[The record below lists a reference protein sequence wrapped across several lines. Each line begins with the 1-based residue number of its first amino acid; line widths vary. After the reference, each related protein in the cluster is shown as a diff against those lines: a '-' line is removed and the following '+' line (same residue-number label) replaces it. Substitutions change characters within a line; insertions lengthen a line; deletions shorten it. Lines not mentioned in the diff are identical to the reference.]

1 MGWRSVLP
9 VLPSHCLHPSAGDQP
24 VQPRSPAA
32 WLLAWVVCR
41 LGCSRRQGFGG
52 ASGSNSLMGRRRGM
66 VARPRRCPP
75 DVPQNAAM
83 PDTVAEP
90 VQRARTYAM
99 QAHLRIDHRR
109 KVTGQPYEVHLKA
122 VHELVRSVTDDA
134 QTQAAAWLHDIV
146 EDTTVTIGDLRREF
160 GEAVAQLVG
169 ELTDVSRPGDGNRA
183 LRKEIDR
190 RHLAAASVRAKTVKL
205 ADLIDNCRD
214 ICRHQPAF
222 APVYLQEMAA
232 LLEVLGDGDAALYRR
247 AWTLCRREADR
258 LGAVLQPAHSM
269 AADEEASQIGLLASE
284 RVMRHFARTFCA
296 ADIAER
302 VPSFDASLP
311 QRGVREAM
319 RIHGDVVA
327 VVRQQGRGFAYLH
340 FDELQDV
347 DDAPQL
353 RMFRQGQVVPTDAP
367 LADVFEVLSRHDFC
381 FVQQFGEVVGA
392 VTRGDM
398 GKPVVRMWLFGILT
412 IVEMALTERIRR
424 GFPHGTWRAFLT
436 PARQAKAEQLLAERQ
451 RMGQRADL
459 VDCLQFGD
467 KGSILL
473 ADAGF
478 LAAFGFANRSA
489 AKARMQHLQSLR
501 NNLAHAQD
509 IVAQDWAQILLMA
522 RDVARFGV

>member
-1 MGWRSVLP
+1 VLP
-9 VLPSHCLHPSAGDQP
+9 Q
-24 VQPRSPAA
+24 
-32 WLLAWVVCR
+32 
-41 LGCSRRQGFGG
+41 
-52 ASGSNSLMGRRRGM
+52 NS
-66 VARPRRCPP
+66 
-75 DVPQNAAM
+75 AM
-83 PDTVAEP
+83 PDTHAEP
-90 VQRARTYAM
+90 VQKARIFAM
-99 QAHLRIDHRR
+99 QAHQRIDHRR
-109 KVTGQPYEVHLKA
+109 KVTGQPYEVHLKS
-122 VHELVRSVTDDA
+122 VYELVRSVTDDA

-160 GEAVAQLVG
+160 GDAVAQLVG

-190 RHLAAASVRAKTVKL
+190 RHLAGASARAKTVKL

-247 AWTLCRREADR
+247 AWTLCRREAER
-258 LGAVLQPAHSM
+258 LGAVLHPAPSK
-269 AADEEASQIGLLASE
+269 AADEESSQIGLLASE

-302 VPSFDASLP
+302 VPSFDALQP
-311 QRGVREAM
+311 QRQVREAM
-319 RIHGDVVA
+319 SGHDDPVA
-327 VVRQQGRGFAYLH
+327 LVRRHGRGFAYLH
-340 FDELQDV
+340 FNELRDV
-347 DDAPQL
+347 DEAPQV
-353 RMFRQGQVVPTDAP
+353 RMFREGQVVATDAP
-367 LADVFEVLSRHDFC
+367 LADVLEVLSRHDFC

-424 GFPHGTWRAFLT
+424 SFPNGTWRAFLT
-436 PARQAKAEQLLAERQ
+436 PARHAKAEQLLAERQ
-451 RMGQRADL
+451 RLGQRADL

>member
-1 MGWRSVLP
+1 M
-9 VLPSHCLHPSAGDQP
+9 
-24 VQPRSPAA
+24 
-32 WLLAWVVCR
+32 
-41 LGCSRRQGFGG
+41 
-52 ASGSNSLMGRRRGM
+52 SNTL
-66 VARPRRCPP
+66 
-75 DVPQNAAM
+75 
-83 PDTVAEP
+83 AEP
-90 VQRARTYAM
+90 VQAARTYAM
-99 QAHLRIDHRR
+99 QAHMRIDHRR

-122 VHELVRSVTDDA
+122 VFEQVLSVTSDA
-134 QTQAAAWLHDIV
+134 PTLAAAWLHDIV
-146 EDTTVTIGDLRREF
+146 EDTTVTIGDVRREF
-160 GEAVAQLVG
+160 GEAVAQLVD

-190 RHLAAASVRAKTVKL
+190 RHLATASAAAKTVKL

-214 ICRHQPAF
+214 ICRHQPDF

-232 LLEVLGDGDAALYRR
+232 LLDVLGDGDATLYRR

-258 LGAVLQPAHSM
+258 LGAVLQSADAAA
-269 AADEEASQIGLLASE
+269 AADEASQIGMLASE
-284 RVMRHFARTFCA
+284 RVMRHFARTFSA
-296 ADIAER
+296 ADIAAR
-302 VPSFDASLP
+302 VPSFDVSQT
-311 QRGVREAM
+311 QRQAREAM
-319 RIHGDVVA
+319 QTHGDPVA
-327 VVRQQGRGFAYLH
+327 VVRRLGRGFAYLA
-340 FDELQDV
+340 FNELQDV
-347 DDAPQL
+347 DEAPQVRL
-353 RMFRQGQVVPTDAP
+353 FREGQVVGTDAP

-392 VTRGDM
+392 VSRGDM

-424 GFPHGTWRAFLT
+424 SFPNGTWRAFLT
-436 PARQAKAEQLLAERQ
+436 PARQARAEELLAERQ

-522 RDVARFGV
+522 RDVARFRV